1 MLSSLSKTKK
11 ENPILP
17 QIAHYCQRGN
27 TEHADDDKTCMYIS
41 SLYQVCSEEQSI
53 RILSF

>member
-17 QIAHYCQRGN
+17 QIAHYCQRRN
-27 TEHADDDKTCMYIS
+27 TEHAYDDKTYMYTL
-41 SLYQVCSEEQSI
+41 SLLRYVLKNKAYAS
-53 RILSF
+53 